1 MRGPVLK
8 SAEELEI
15 MDRAN
20 RVVLE
25 ILEILRQMIRP
36 GATTAQLNAVA
47 EEELAKRGA
56 KSPFKGYA
64 PMGLPPYPA
73 VVCTSVNDVI
83 VHGIPNRERL
93 REGDIVGIDFGA
105 VLEGFVGDGA
115 ITVAVGDV
123 HEDADTLLRT
133 TKECLE
139 FAIAEMRPGKRL
151 GDIGAA
157 VQEHA
162 EAGGFHVIR
171 NFVGHGIG
179 RRMHEEPQVH
189 NFGSRGRGLELREGM
204 VLAVEP
210 MVCMIGEKLRQRL
223 DKSRDGMV
231 QDVRTDRDGWTARTL
246 DGALAAHFEHSIA
259 ITADGPRVL
268 GLPRA
273 ETRPAEREAVV

>member
-93 REGDIVGIDFGA
+93 RDGDIVGIDFGA
-105 VLEGFVGDGA
+105 ILDGFVGDGA
-115 ITVAVGDV
+115 ITVPVGEV
-123 HEDADTLLRT
+123 SEEAARLVRT
-133 TKECLE
+133 TKECLDL
-139 FAIAEMRPGKRL
+139 AIAEMKPGNRL

-162 EAGGFHVIR
+162 EANGFHVIR

-189 NFGSRGRGLELREGM
+189 NFGVRGRGLELKEGM

-210 MVCMIGEKLRQRL
+210 MVCTIGEKLQQRL

-246 DGALAAHFEHSIA
+246 DSALAAHFEHSIA

-273 ETRPAEREAVV
+273 EREAVV